1 MIYAIDTN
9 IVSYDLADLYG
20 IRQKFGAVLRSGNSI
35 VIPPITYY
43 EIIRGLY
50 VKKALKKTETFNSIY
65 LPYVQALMSQED
77 WLQAAELYAYCT
89 QNGRT
94 MQEDDLFQAAFCLRH
109 DYTLVTN
116 NVKHF
121 EHIPNLRFEDW
132 VNRPEELIDY
142 ED

>member
-1 MIYAIDTN
+1 
-9 IVSYDLADLYG
+9 
-20 IRQKFGAVLRSGNSI
+20 
-35 VIPPITYY
+35 
-43 EIIRGLY
+43 
-50 VKKALKKTETFNSIY
+50 
-65 LPYVQALMSQED
+65 
-77 WLQAAELYAYCT
+77 
-89 QNGRT
+89 

-132 VNRPEELIDY
+132 VNG